1 MSLRV
6 PSGVTIQLTSTINN
20 IDGSPRIDVTTSSFW
35 DTSNVGAASV
45 SQQGLITTHNT
56 ATVNLDN
63 IVHVT
68 ITAASG
74 NFISAFLIEVSMSS
88 TPPVIQSY
96 AVWGLSGYG
105 DPGLVTT
112 VNGGATFFAVTASD
126 GAQDWLAGTA
136 VPGTTGTAIVVGV
149 SGNSDGPAVMRT
161 TDKGYTWETTFP
173 RVVQGYPD
181 QGDMRAVAANSTSV
195 VAVGYFPSGSSFPPD
210 SWPAVWRSTDQGST
224 WTKTLIT
231 SSLLFPLGPDQYNT
245 ALTNIVWL
253 ESISRYVAAGYI
265 IDQAWTAISDDDGI
279 TWSVKLQ
286 PDQDH
291 TAAGYY
297 TWGGMAT
304 DGIHVILIPQRHDH
318 AFVTTDGVTWAS
330 HSLQLQYGGYI
341 GQNGM
346 AYGNGIWMVTDDANA
361 VIVSNDIGQTWNEY
375 TIGDGLNFYPGV
387 AFDNQHNLFIA
398 IAYGDP
404 MNWAVSANGQT
415 WTQSSGVQ
423 SNQGFFNTQG
433 AFSAPFTATITPP
446 PPVQPRFFG
455 YNISAVPSASVGA
468 YVAGYLFSYAEG
480 GGISGTAPNDVFS
493 NISSNSVTLL
503 TASSTDLTNATSSVG
518 WANVITTDDY
528 YKTTWAKTTDSLP
541 DVTYHFQDFNIAVT
555 TPPLINKGVSSVGS
569 AWTVSGTNF
578 TQYFGGVE
586 ASSLIVANISEWPS
600 YTNVGLYNVTYVSD
614 DKLTFT
620 GPTTLTPGNKYVMSV
635 FRTDP
640 NANADPV
647 WWAGWVI
654 GNPLSMDIVF
664 DGPPFTVGSA
674 TISMLTI
681 AAPTNYRDNPSDAN
695 LEPYPFHSGAN
706 SSAVGS
712 PAGGNP
718 PTGWFPFTLNNTN
731 HRYSIPYFNN
741 PFDACGKYVLD
752 QTSSAGNWFVDGNG
766 SSGTAHYG
774 ASTYPRVLS
783 KADANGGWRHFTP
796 DTTYSST
803 PGLGNYSGLVTNTN
817 SWTRISTYNYTLQS
831 LIVDHTGTKYGKAC
845 AGGTPESNAGQPRIA
860 HFIGH
865 DMPDAPYTA
874 WDRDFTTVTSVKI
887 YNSSNAYV
895 ADLAFKQKGT
905 SGLITWLDPAIH
917 AGTDMHVVFTNA
929 SSSWKSQNF
938 DIQA

>member
-446 PPVQPRFFG
+446 PPV
-455 YNISAVPSASVGA
+455 
-468 YVAGYLFSYAEG
+468 
-480 GGISGTAPNDVFS
+480 
-493 NISSNSVTLL
+493 
-503 TASSTDLTNATSSVG
+503 
-518 WANVITTDDY
+518 
-528 YKTTWAKTTDSLP
+528 
-541 DVTYHFQDFNIAVT
+541 
-555 TPPLINKGVSSVGS
+555 
-569 AWTVSGTNF
+569 
-578 TQYFGGVE
+578 
-586 ASSLIVANISEWPS
+586 
-600 YTNVGLYNVTYVSD
+600 
-614 DKLTFT
+614 
-620 GPTTLTPGNKYVMSV
+620 
-635 FRTDP
+635 
-640 NANADPV
+640 
-647 WWAGWVI
+647 
-654 GNPLSMDIVF
+654 
-664 DGPPFTVGSA
+664 GSA